1 MASALFKKLLERVP
15 KETKDEV
22 HRSVAYAL
30 RIHKLMR
37 KQGISQIEFAQM
49 MNESEDTI
57 SSWLSGMYS
66 FTIEDLARV
75 QTFFDRYATPVSKKN
90 NIPKM
95 THKSKLLHKHSIST
109 QKLYNNNSDDTE
121 LIRIG
126 EKKQAKV
133 ENIAVDTF
141 SVRAKTSITKKIYE
155 KL

>member
-22 HRSVAYAL
+22 HRSMAHAI

-37 KQGISQIEFAQM
+37 KQGISQMELALI

-57 SSWLSGMYS
+57 NRWLSGMYS
-66 FTIEDLARV
+66 FTIQDLARV
-75 QTFFDRYATPVSKKN
+75 QTFFDRYATPISKKN
-90 NIPKM
+90 NIPKIS
-95 THKSKLLHKHSIST
+95 HKSKLLHKHSIST

-126 EKKQAKV
+126 EKKQANV

-141 SVRAKTSITKKIYE
+141 SVRARASIAKNIYE